1 MSPSPVGPDPAE
13 TPVPPENRPR
23 RRTLSVL
30 LGTAPGLERF
40 LLAVVPAMVVFGL
53 GVFLFGVWVGFGL
66 AMATLSIVVA
76 VSRGLSR

>member
-1 MSPSPVGPDPAE
+1 MGTPPPPAK
-13 TPVPPENRPR
+13 PPR
-23 RRTLSVL
+23 RRTLAIL

-40 LLAVVPAMVVFGL
+40 LLAIVPSMVVFGL

-76 VSRGLSR
+76 VSRGASR